1 MTAQQRLLSFLAGRK
16 TVGRSAIGQIDA
28 QVGRV
33 RCRDGLYEVGVVCCC
48 DPCAQVHAGKHNF
61 RPVTRATERIS
72 ASVPDSY
79 DLSSLSNA
87 LGNKSQQ
94 K

>member
-16 TVGRSAIGQIDA
+16 SVGRSAIGQIDA
-28 QVGRV
+28 KVGRV
-33 RCRDGLYEVGVVCCC
+33 RCRDGLYEVVCCC
-48 DPCAQVHAGKHNF
+48 APCAQVHAGKRNF

-87 LGNKSQQ
+87 LGNKSRH